1 MLQRSSRV
9 RKSKRLASYRFD
21 FTQPFQQSIHQ
32 LNYPMEPLFFSTP
45 DQFRAWLEKNHDK
58 EKEILVLFHKTK
70 TGKQC
75 MTWPQSVD
83 EALCFGW
90 IDGIRKSID
99 DSSYTIRF
107 TPRKPLSIWSAVNVR
122 RAEQLI
128 KQGLMKPAGRAAF
141 EKLDADR
148 SKVYSFEQGRI
159 EFSNEFKK
167 QLKNNKRAWK
177 NFKSMAPSYQRAA
190 TWWVMNAKKEVT
202 RQRRLKTLIQDSSE
216 GMRIKPMRYVKK

>member
-1 MLQRSSRV
+1 
-9 RKSKRLASYRFD
+9 
-21 FTQPFQQSIHQ
+21 
-32 LNYPMEPLFFSTP
+32 MEPVFFSAP

-70 TGKQC
+70 TGKQS

-107 TPRKPLSIWSAVNVR
+107 TPRKPRSIWSAVNVK

-128 KQGLMKPAGRAAF
+128 KQGLMKPAGMAAF

-148 SKVYSFEQGRI
+148 SKVYSFEQRKI
-159 EFSNEFKK
+159 EFSKEFKK
-167 QLKNNKRAWK
+167 QFRSNKQAWK
-177 NFKSMAPSYQRAA
+177 LFNSMAPSYQRAA
-190 TWWVMNAKKEVT
+190 TWWVMNAKQEAT
-202 RQRRLKTLIQDSSE
+202 RQSRLKTLIQDSAE
-216 GMRIKPMRYVKK
+216 GIRIKPMRYMKK